1 MKNPN
6 RNYIDA
12 MFHDWKLFLGV
23 FAVCMVLVGAAHAYL
38 IYRVG
43 QGDIF
48 STSPSA
54 RDESIFEQKKVVRRV
69 NSVFEQKKTAYSQ
82 FEIDRPEEIDPSL

>member
-1 MKNPN
+1 
-6 RNYIDA
+6 

-23 FAVCMVLVGAAHAYL
+23 FGMCLLLVGAAHAYL
-38 IYRVG
+38 IYRVE

-54 RDESIFEQKKVVRRV
+54 RDESIFQQKKAVRRV
-69 NSVFEQKKTAYSQ
+69 NAVFEEKKAAYSQ
-82 FEIDRPEEIDPSL
+82 FEIDRPAEIDPSLED